1 MIGERLVEDMTDSE
15 RDRARRVD
23 MILPALRA
31 AAQEADRT
39 ATFPPGHVELLREAG
54 LLGLVI
60 PVEYGGLGGTLRD
73 LAAATFA
80 MGTACPST
88 ALAFFFHNTSASR
101 GLLPLEAIEAGLF
114 TDDEIPV
121 VRAFAEKV
129 LTRMGTGSWLANFA
143 SESVKTAAANI
154 TIATT
159 ASKVDGGWVLEGE
172 KSFGCA
178 TGVAD
183 FYLTSARLAGYD
195 TAEGLATFFVPRDA
209 VGVSTRAPWDG
220 LGMRATANNGIRL
233 DQVFV
238 PEDEALTV
246 PGAFTRMLTV
256 SRGSFVG
263 NQLAIAAAYLGCAQQ
278 VYHDTLEV
286 TTRKTFADTGAPI
299 ASSPVHQVLIGEM
312 TRQLETAYLWLR
324 YQLAIETCD
333 PPLKPKQE
341 VFTQWRLGKG
351 AVTEACFQVAL
362 GALKAGGT
370 SAASM
375 SGSAGRALR
384 DLAMGLVMTFPA
396 ERGILEVARIRTD
409 AEANQLFATA
419 PNGTATS
426 SGTSTSGTD
435 TTSATEAV
443 R

>member
-1 MIGERLVEDMTDSE
+1 MTGERLTGERLVEDMTAPE
-15 RDRARRVD
+15 RDRARRVEAV
-23 MILPALRA
+23 LPALREA
-31 AAQEADRT
+31 AENADRT
-39 ATFPPGHVELLREAG
+39 ATFPPSHLPLLREAG
-54 LLGLVI
+54 LLGLVV
-60 PVEYGGLGGTLRD
+60 PEKFGGLGGTLRD

-88 ALAFFFHNTSASR
+88 ALAYFFHNTSASR
-101 GLLPLEAIEAGLF
+101 GLLPLEAIDAGLF
-114 TDDEIPV
+114 ADEEIPA

-129 LTRMGTGSWLANFA
+129 LTRMAEGVWLANFA
-143 SESVKTAAANI
+143 SEAVKTAQANI

-159 ASKVDGGWVLEGE
+159 ARKVGGGWILQGE

-183 FYLTSARLAGYD
+183 FYLTSAKLEGYD

-209 VGVSTRAPWDG
+209 PGVSVRAPWDG

-233 DQVFV
+233 DEVFIA
-238 PEDEALTV
+238 EDEALAV
-246 PGAFTRMLTV
+246 PGAFTKMLTM

-263 NQLAIAAAYLGCAQQ
+263 NQLAIAAVYTGCAQR
-278 VYHDTLEV
+278 VYDETLAA
-286 TTRKTFADTGAPI
+286 TTRKTFADTGEPI

-312 TRQLETAYLWLR
+312 TRQLQTAYLWLR
-324 YQLAIETCD
+324 YQLGIETVE
-333 PPLKPKQE
+333 PPIKPKPE

-375 SGSAGRALR
+375 DGVAGRALR

-396 ERGILEVARIRTD
+396 ERGVLEVARIVTD
-409 AEANQLFATA
+409 AKANELFATA
-419 PNGTATS
+419 PGA
-426 SGTSTSGTD
+426 GG
-435 TTSATEAV
+435 V